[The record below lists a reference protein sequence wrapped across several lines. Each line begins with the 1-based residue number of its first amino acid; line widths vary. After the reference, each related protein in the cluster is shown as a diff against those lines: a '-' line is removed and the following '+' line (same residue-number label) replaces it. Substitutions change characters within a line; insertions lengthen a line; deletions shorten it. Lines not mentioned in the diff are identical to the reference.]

1 MLIYAT
7 DTISV
12 KGHFTEAVLGTLESS
27 PQSCLLSSVLSPLT
41 ILTIIWHCTHPC
53 WLVHCL
59 SFWLEC
65 NLHVGGYFC
74 LFSSFLFSAELNPVP
89 DTCLVLKKSRQRSPG
104 ICGGLVSGFL
114 WTPNAMD
121 SQVLYMKVHAH
132 PPTYFISRLLI
143 IPNTVQVLCK

>member
-12 KGHFTEAVLGTLESS
+12 KGHFTEAVLGTLESG

-41 ILTIIWHCTHPC
+41 ILTDIWHCTHPC

-74 LFSSFLFSAELNPVP
+74 LFCSFLFSAELNPVR
-89 DTCLVLKKSRQRSPG
+89 DTCLVLKKSVQRSPG
-104 ICGGLVSGFL
+104 ICGGLVSGL
-114 WTPNAMD
+114 PWTPNAMD
-121 SQVLYMKVHAH
+121 AQVLYMKVHAH